1 MFTYIEQ
8 QIMVDKVNNKE
19 DKQIN
24 LAKKIIHLA
33 SVPQVRDQETLLIDP
48 NKEEKLSTKLVRK

>member
-1 MFTYIEQ
+1 
-8 QIMVDKVNNKE
+8 MVDKVNNKE

-33 SVPQVRDQETLLIDP
+33 SASSEGSRNTADRP
-48 NKEEKLSTKLVRK
+48 

>member
-1 MFTYIEQ
+1 
-8 QIMVDKVNNKE
+8 MVDKVNNKE

-33 SVPQVRDQETLLIDP
+33 SVPRVRDQETLLTDP
-48 NKEEKLSTKLVRK
+48 DSEEKLWKKLVRK

>member
-24 LAKKIIHLA
+24 LATEIIHSA

-48 NKEEKLSTKLVRK
+48 EREEKLWKKLVRK